1 LLRHNIAFAS
11 ISQPTPPLSSR
22 CSRSAGERQSV
33 SKAVLDASALLA
45 LLNQEEGAER
55 VAPFVADAVIST
67 VNLAEVITR
76 LALAGMPETAIRET
90 LAFLPLES
98 VPFDV
103 GQAIEVGLLAPTT
116 KPSGLSLGDRACL
129 VLARR
134 LNATAVTADQ
144 AWVDIDAGVAV
155 ELIR

>member
-1 LLRHNIAFAS
+1 M
-11 ISQPTPPLSSR
+11 SR
-22 CSRSAGERQSV
+22 
-33 SKAVLDASALLA
+33 AVLDASAILA

-55 VAPFVADAVIST
+55 VAPFLADAVILT
-67 VNLAEVITR
+67 VNLAEVVTR
-76 LALAGMPETAIRET
+76 LALAGMPETAIREA
-90 LAFLPLES
+90 LALLPLES

-116 KPSGLSLGDRACL
+116 RPSGLSLGDRACL

-134 LNATAVTADQ
+134 LDATAVTADQ
-144 AWVDIDAGVAV
+144 AWVGIDAGVAV